1 MTKKILV
8 TGVRVLLS
16 FGLLALL
23 WWRAPEFEFGDLVPE
38 WSTATGLWLL
48 GAVVL
53 SLLSVVVSAWRWKQ
67 TAVAVHLHAG
77 LWPLTRDYFAGQF
90 VSNALPTT
98 IGGDVLRIARLSKYT
113 GQTERSAASVVI
125 ERMTGWIVLPAMTVL
140 GFLVAPRLAGLGR
153 GPLLALAIAA
163 ITLGG
168 LIAVLYAASHPRVGG
183 RYADRDGWQRFIH
196 SVHLGVVELR
206 GNPSQAAR
214 ILAVAFLYQAI
225 LVVAAWMAA
234 RVIDIP
240 QLGLREMIAFFPAIA
255 IVQVLPIAIG
265 GIGVRESL
273 FVVFLQAL
281 GTTNPEPK
289 AVSLGILLYLLTLVA
304 SLPGALTFV
313 TGVRAQESATVNSP
327 GP

>member
-1 MTKKILV
+1 VAKKILV
-8 TGVRVLLS
+8 TGVRILLS
-16 FGLLALL
+16 AGLLALL
-23 WWRAPEFEFGDLVPE
+23 WWRAPDFEFADLIPE
-38 WSTATGLWLL
+38 WSTASGLWLL
-48 GAVVL
+48 GAVIL

-67 TAVAVHLHAG
+67 AAVAVHLHVG
-77 LWPLTRDYFAGQF
+77 LGPLTRDYFAGQF

-113 GQTERSAASVVI
+113 GKTEPSAASVVI
-125 ERMTGWIVLPAMTVL
+125 ERMTGWIVLPALTVI
-140 GFLVAPRLAGLGR
+140 GFLLAPRLASLGR

-163 ITLGG
+163 VTLGG
-168 LIAVLYAASHPRVGG
+168 LLAVLYAASHPLVGG

-206 GNPSQAAR
+206 TNPAQAGR

-240 QLGLREMIAFFPAIA
+240 QLGLREMIALFPAIA
-255 IVQVLPIAIG
+255 IAQVLPISIG

-281 GTTNPEPK
+281 GTVNPEPK

-313 TGVRAQESATVNSP
+313 TGVRAEETPTVNSP
-327 GP
+327 GS

>member
-113 GQTERSAASVVI
+113 GQTLSLIHISEP
-125 ERMTGWIVLPAMTVL
+125 T
-140 GFLVAPRLAGLGR
+140 RLC
-153 GPLLALAIAA
+153 
-163 ITLGG
+163 
-168 LIAVLYAASHPRVGG
+168 
-183 RYADRDGWQRFIH
+183 
-196 SVHLGVVELR
+196 
-206 GNPSQAAR
+206 
-214 ILAVAFLYQAI
+214 
-225 LVVAAWMAA
+225 
-234 RVIDIP
+234 
-240 QLGLREMIAFFPAIA
+240 
-255 IVQVLPIAIG
+255 
-265 GIGVRESL
+265 
-273 FVVFLQAL
+273 
-281 GTTNPEPK
+281 
-289 AVSLGILLYLLTLVA
+289 
-304 SLPGALTFV
+304 
-313 TGVRAQESATVNSP
+313 
-327 GP
+327 